1 MLATERPA
9 VVLSPTAPFP
19 SGSRSCVALG
29 FPAAVAWSVIGA
41 RPAGERVTLLAAALT
56 LPARNQAKRRS
67 RTSSAPLAH
76 ATPGCELLLLAKGV
90 TSRSMSLFPG
100 PETEYSIET
109 LAPLSLSLSEWPRKY
124 CT

>member
-29 FPAAVAWSVIGA
+29 FPAAVLWSVIGA

-56 LPARNQAKRRS
+56 LPARNQACPHDHCWHSGRMQPRS
-67 RTSSAPLAH
+67 QQ
-76 ATPGCELLLLAKGV
+76 
-90 TSRSMSLFPG
+90 
-100 PETEYSIET
+100 
-109 LAPLSLSLSEWPRKY
+109 
-124 CT
+124 